1 MSAVYWSTCPPTIW
15 QPLDQYIGQYA
26 NQHATDK
33 LVDRHISVKISV
45 ACWSRCQPIY
55 RPRGAEITQD
65 QTELG
70 QLFSTT
76 CSMGT
81 KLPYYSAS
89 LHRPPIKVKV
99 HRSMTFTLQFAP
111 RRRKIPHHKQL
122 AALNKFTLRR
132 NDHPLVSKLQWRP
145 LNFESE
151 GLC

>member
-1 MSAVYWSTCPPTIW
+1 MSTDNLTTTR
-15 QPLDQYIGQYA
+15 PLYRSICH
-26 NQHATDK
+26 QHATDK

-55 RPRGAEITQD
+55 RPRGAQITQD

-70 QLFSTT
+70 QLFSNT

-122 AALNKFTLRR
+122 AALNKFSLRR